1 MTTNESGVPFSRT
14 LGGYDAAEAARVIT
28 ELRSKAAAQENALA
42 KADAEIRRLERK
54 IHEILTEQMS
64 QMQSVGFSCNE
75 RQKSILLLTKS
86 ILEKADLSLQAELLS
101 EQFRLALHNISH
113 LVGEI
118 NNEDILG
125 EIFASFCIGK

>member
-1 MTTNESGVPFSRT
+1 
-14 LGGYDAAEAARVIT
+14 
-28 ELRSKAAAQENALA
+28 
-42 KADAEIRRLERK
+42 
-54 IHEILTEQMS
+54 MS

-75 RQKSILLLTKS
+75 RQKSILLSTKS
-86 ILEKADLSLQAELLS
+86 ILEKADLSLPAELLS

-125 EIFASFCIGK
+125 KIFSSFCIGK